1 MRAAVVLAT
10 LALLASSSLADVDD
24 AAAPSPARAPN
35 PGEDPA
41 STSGPGG
48 FPTKTD
54 VSLMRWISAKG
65 GAFVGVGV
73 YSFVAPGDA
82 DDSGLTDARYG
93 SRAMYAKDADV
104 TNGAEVFRIPTDAVM
119 TAPSEAA
126 ARGQRGRVEVT
137 GARAGDGRQHT
148 TMAIPSSSSA
158 NMMN

>member
-65 GAFVGVGV
+65 GAFVG
-73 YSFVAPGDA
+73 D
-82 DDSGLTDARYG
+82 
-93 SRAMYAKDADV
+93 
-104 TNGAEVFRIPTDAVM
+104 DAVAAQQVRRRLDLLIRVGCSM
-119 TAPSEAA
+119 PLAFVQCVVVVLLDVKEVLVRGHGWRLDDDAP
-126 ARGQRGRVEVT
+126 RRVFV
-137 GARAGDGRQHT
+137 HFF
-148 TMAIPSSSSA
+148 
-158 NMMN
+158 

>member
-10 LALLASSSLADVDD
+10 LALLAFSSLADVDD

-82 DDSGLTDARYG
+82 DDSELTDARYG

-126 ARGQRGRVEVT
+126 PVC
-137 GARAGDGRQHT
+137 RAQ
-148 TMAIPSSSSA
+148 
-158 NMMN
+158 